1 MGADMKLTLKVLETA
16 PVGSRAVFDFGYG
29 VKTVLHKISDTTWQY
44 SRRHRFLPGF
54 KASTENVASG
64 TEGHHVTIR
73 IHPPAPVRVTQWRA
87 GPVPWFTRYCRV
99 CGDFDMFE
107 GDSDAAHD
115 DARTHAKEHAQERV
129 A

>member
-1 MGADMKLTLKVLETA
+1 VKLTLKVLETA

-44 SRRHRFLPGF
+44 SRRDRFLPGF
-54 KASTENVASG
+54 QVSNESVAL
-64 TEGHHVTIR
+64 GHAVSRVAIR
-73 IHPPAPVRVTQWRA
+73 IHPPAPVRVTLWRLL
-87 GPVPWFTRYCRV
+87 GTEWFTRYCRV

-107 GDSDAAHD
+107 GDSGAAHD